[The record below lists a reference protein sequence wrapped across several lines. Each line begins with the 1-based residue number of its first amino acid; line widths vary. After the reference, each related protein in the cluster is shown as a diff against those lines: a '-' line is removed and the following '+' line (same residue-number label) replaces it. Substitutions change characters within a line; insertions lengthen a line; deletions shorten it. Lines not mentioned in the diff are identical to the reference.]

1 MDCLVFD
8 SVPERFHSL
17 LLQMS
22 SGRFVSLTEDELREI
37 TDGKDAKSTK
47 NSTKYAANTFRTYL
61 RDKNLPEDFENGS
74 KTDLDS
80 RLRCFYAEEV
90 PVVSYTNEL
99 HYSR

>member
-1 MDCLVFD
+1 M
-8 SVPERFHSL
+8 
-17 LLQMS
+17 